1 MEFSVYTSDV
11 SGHLYYITHI
21 DNVSSIISGGILS
34 HNSIEAEKLVYTP
47 IYDTEIVSNRKNKE
61 AGGKSL
67 WHYANLYFQPRNPML
82 YRVIMEKSP
91 ETIAVIAVRKSI
103 IETSGVYIS
112 DGNAASGNTK
122 FYAGSDYNIA
132 EKQIR
137 EMTKLKWWSWYDSTK
152 RKIMAECLVPNK
164 ISSEYIEAVYVSHP
178 DIVQKISP
186 SIASYIPVISEP
198 SMFFQP
204 VRKLDLTANLSLV
217 EGDLFFSKMQ
227 TLTVS
232 VNCVGIMGKGLA
244 SRAKDQFPDV
254 YVHYENKC
262 KKKILKMG
270 KPVLYRRE
278 GSFHEEVGDD
288 PTSLDKK
295 DNTWFLLFATKQ
307 HWRDNSDINGIEKGL
322 QWLAEN
328 YTNLGITSLAIPA
341 LGCGLGRLN
350 WTDVGPILCRYLSKM
365 NIPVWIYLPAE
376 KYLSDK
382 LLSKEFLLQ
391 EPASE

>member
-1 MEFSVYTSDV
+1 
-11 SGHLYYITHI
+11 
-21 DNVSSIISGGILS
+21 
-34 HNSIEAEKLVYTP
+34 
-47 IYDTEIVSNRKNKE
+47 
-61 AGGKSL
+61 
-67 WHYANLYFQPRNPML
+67 
-82 YRVIMEKSP
+82 
-91 ETIAVIAVRKSI
+91 
-103 IETSGVYIS
+103 
-112 DGNAASGNTK
+112 
-122 FYAGSDYNIA
+122 
-132 EKQIR
+132 
-137 EMTKLKWWSWYDSTK
+137 MTKLKWWSWYDSTK

-164 ISSEYIEAVYVSHP
+164 IPSEYIEAVYVSHP

-186 SIASYIPVISEP
+186 SIASHIPVISEP

-391 EPASE
+391 EPPSE